1 VMIVFA
7 DVATPPETK
16 PAGKTQRAPARS
28 ARLAEQEQEIEQLRQ
43 ELRTT
48 REEMQTS
55 QEELKST
62 NEELQSTNE
71 ELQSTNEELTTSKE
85 EMQSM
90 NEELQTLNNE
100 LQVKVDDL
108 FRTSNDL
115 KNLLNSTDIATL
127 FLDNALRVRRFSS
140 QTTKITQL
148 IDSDVGRPITDI
160 ASDLFYPELGE
171 DVRQVLRTLGSAEK
185 QVTTRDGRWFTAR
198 ILPYRTLENM
208 IDGVAINFVDI
219 TVSKMLEAELRNTQA
234 ELEKHIVAQDV
245 KLDQAGERLQ
255 AEMQRSQREKGAGT
269 IPGSDETAE
278 ISHEKEPG

>member
-1 VMIVFA
+1 MIVFA

-28 ARLAEQEQEIEQLRQ
+28 ARLAEQEREIEQLRQ

-108 FRTSNDL
+108 FRTSSDL
-115 KNLLNSTDIATL
+115 KNLLDSTDIATL

-148 IDSDVGRPITDI
+148 IASDVGRPITDI

-185 QVTTRDGRWFTAR
+185 QVATRDGRWFTAR
-198 ILPYRTLENM
+198 ILPYRTLENK
-208 IDGVAINFVDI
+208 IDGVAITFVDI
-219 TVSKMLEAELRNTQA
+219 TVSKTLEAELRKYASRFGKTHRGTRREA
-234 ELEKHIVAQDV
+234 GSGRGEVA
-245 KLDQAGERLQ
+245 G
-255 AEMQRSQREKGAGT
+255 
-269 IPGSDETAE
+269 
-278 ISHEKEPG
+278 